1 MMTCRLLCAL
11 LVLALCCCPSNC
23 VMASEVDL
31 PELSPDSGPEK
42 GPVGAE
48 VKQKGTEADRELGKD
63 APKDQLGKDTQNIQG
78 PPAALE
84 EEQDGDKGPG
94 LKLSRSNAAVSTD
107 KSDLTGLETTIP
119 VVSSQAIGTSVGKS
133 TTDAQG
139 VVGYTVGT
147 ANGSK
152 EKLPEREKQ
161 GTVTVAGLQAPT
173 QAKGTVGS
181 KSPNG
186 SEGVADAPINATSTT
201 STTASGLQVQ
211 SKKEEEPA
219 ITNGRENTQSTV
231 FSKVSNSQVAS
242 VASGHSGSQ
251 VPGVPLQPPTLQTV
265 KSKAQRVTIHPENG
279 QETKTIALKT
289 TTTTEAPT
297 TTTTTRAPSRLR
309 EIDGSLSSSA
319 WVCAPLVLTAS
330 ALTYT
335 TLG

>member
-11 LVLALCCCPSNC
+11 LVLALCCCLSDC
-23 VMASEVDL
+23 VMASEVYL
-31 PELSPDSGPEK
+31 PELGPDSGTEK

-63 APKDQLGKDTQNIQG
+63 APKDQVGKDTQNIQG

-107 KSDLTGLETTIP
+107 KSDLTGLETIIP
-119 VVSSQAIGTSVGKS
+119 LVLSQAIGTSVGMS

-139 VVGYTVGT
+139 VVGNTVGT

-152 EKLPEREKQ
+152 EKLPEPERQ
-161 GTVTVAGLQAPT
+161 GTATVAGLQAPT
-173 QAKGTVGS
+173 QAKETVGS

-186 SEGVADAPINATSTT
+186 SEGVADAPITTTSTT

-211 SKKEEEPA
+211 SKKEEEPV

-251 VPGVPLQPPTLQTV
+251 VPGIPLQRPTLQTV
-265 KSKAQRVTIHPENG
+265 KSRAQSVTIHSEKG

-289 TTTTEAPT
+289 STTTTEAP

-309 EIDGSLSSSA
+309 EIDGGLGSSA
-319 WVCAPLVLTAS
+319 WVCAPLLLAASVLAYTAV
-330 ALTYT
+330 
-335 TLG
+335 G